1 MFVFD
6 SRSLLR
12 SIALRALP
20 WLLAVALSVG
30 LSLYL
35 F

>member
-1 MFVFD
+1 MFAFD
-6 SRSLLR
+6 SRAYLR

-20 WLLAVALSVG
+20 WLLAVALAVG

-35 F
+35 L